1 MSSLKFF
8 IHHKLNEPNSSL
20 VGNLMSDV
28 GKAYENKDERVTKT
42 ITNKVD

>member
-1 MSSLKFF
+1 MSRIVVCLT
-8 IHHKLNEPNSSL
+8 L

-28 GKAYENKDERVTKT
+28 GKAYENKDERATKT